1 MIQPVQKTARLQ
13 PSEDCLVQL
22 TFQPAIEI
30 PSSSE
35 VHFQRQALQ
44 VLTVFLQKILL
55 FLFRQ
60 LRPEPGPVCPPE
72 DNLQIR
78 VRERSIENYIIS
90 GQPNCPAHCCCPY
103 QQLLS
108 KV

>member
-72 DNLQIR
+72 TNLQI
-78 VRERSIENYIIS
+78 
-90 GQPNCPAHCCCPY
+90 
-103 QQLLS
+103 
-108 KV
+108 